1 MQKEQMTLNQAYD
14 HVKRCKPNI
23 SPNFNFMGQ
32 LLDFEKALSG
42 NDTQGHPGFFC
53 QRSNPLDSD
62 TSVRQTWR
70 AATVDLKNVYFTHKR
85 WDISFFISQTK
96 KTLSSPQQREKT
108 AAQALDA
115 STCSWWNANSCF
127 NELEH
132 IGLRLSAKLMISKKS
147 DSVLERLQWQKM
159 NSKTSRLQGCR
170 FPTRAQRQKDQLFF
184 PHSISVTKYFCERH
198 TTGLT

>member
-1 MQKEQMTLNQAYD
+1 M
-14 HVKRCKPNI
+14 
-23 SPNFNFMGQ
+23 
-32 LLDFEKALSG
+32 
-42 NDTQGHPGFFC
+42 
-53 QRSNPLDSD
+53 
-62 TSVRQTWR
+62 
-70 AATVDLKNVYFTHKR
+70 THKVIQVFSAKDPTPLILIPVFDKR
-85 WDISFFISQTK
+85 EGQQQLIIKCLLFTQEMRYFLLYLPDQK
-96 KTLSSPQQREKT
+96 KLSSPQQREKT